1 MAETEEY
8 LSVEQIQALL
18 NVSEATAWNY
28 IRRYNLPRF
37 RIPARGRKTLV
48 RKRDLMRALEQPI
61 PVEKPTRKKRQGK
74 AAA

>member
-1 MAETEEY
+1 MTEDDEY
-8 LSVEQIQALL
+8 LDVEQIGALL
-18 NVSEATAWNY
+18 NVSEATVWNY

-48 RKRDLMRALEQPI
+48 RKSDLMRALEQPI
-61 PVEKPTRKKRQGK
+61 PVEKPVRKKPEGK